1 MTRQAE
7 PEIKTYETSDD
18 LCVAVVQLAIE
29 RIRIGLSSHDVF
41 HLALTGGVTGTLVAE
56 QLVAIWNQTPSSY
69 AGLHLWWGDERFVPE
84 MSEERNARPVNQYLR
99 SSGAIRVHEV
109 PSSDVAI
116 DLDTAA
122 EEYRADIQGIAM
134 DLALFGVGP
143 DGHVASL
150 FPGLWNASETRDAIA
165 VQNSPKPPPSR
176 ITFSMEKINSSKSIW
191 LLAAGQNK
199 RHAVIEIF
207 ARDKVIPASFVHGT
221 QETLLFL
228 DRASNPSQ

>member
-7 PEIKTYETSDD
+7 PEIKTYETDD
-18 LCVAVVQLAIE
+18 ELCGAVVQLAIE
-29 RIRIGLSSHDVF
+29 RIRVGLSSHNIF
-41 HLALTGGVTGTLVAE
+41 HLALTGGVTGTLVTE

-84 MSEERNARPVNQYLR
+84 MSDERNARPVSQYLR
-99 SSGAIRVHEV
+99 SHGAIHVHEA
-109 PSSDVAI
+109 PSSDMAV
-116 DLDTAA
+116 DLQSAT
-122 EEYRADIQGIAM
+122 EEYRAEIEGTQM

-150 FPGLWNASETRDAIA
+150 FPGLWNATEARDVIA

-176 ITFSMEKINSSKSIW
+176 ITFSMAKINSSQSIW
-191 LLAAGQNK
+191 LLAAGENK

-207 ARDKVIPASFVHGT
+207 ARDKVIPAAFVHGIH
-221 QETLLFL
+221 ETLLFL